1 MLIDSVYRKDKNYYH
16 QVLLEERKCVVNK
29 NKTSKFITDDIE
41 IYLNDSDKQDS
52 GEENS
57 DEENPDEEN

>member
-1 MLIDSVYRKDKNYYH
+1 M
-16 QVLLEERKCVVNK
+16 LLEECKCIANK

>member
-1 MLIDSVYRKDKNYYH
+1 M
-16 QVLLEERKCVVNK
+16 LLEECKCIVNK

-52 GEENS
+52 SEENS